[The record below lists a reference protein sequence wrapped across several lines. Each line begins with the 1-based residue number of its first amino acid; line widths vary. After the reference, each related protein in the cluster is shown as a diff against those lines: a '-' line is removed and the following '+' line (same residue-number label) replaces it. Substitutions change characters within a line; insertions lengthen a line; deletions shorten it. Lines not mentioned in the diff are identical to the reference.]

1 MKIIFL
7 NTWNGKIRDKI
18 SDFIKD
24 QAKDADIF
32 CFQEAYDCM
41 RDLTRE
47 LLPDYDEQAAY
58 KFVIEDDDFPQATYT
73 RKNMSI
79 ISSGSILKDQ
89 KGTGLGIFQE
99 LQLGEKKIFLTN
111 FHGIS
116 KPGNKFDNPERI
128 LQSESLI
135 KFWKDKPGLKI
146 IGGDFNLFPETES
159 IKMFEKNGYK
169 DLIKDY
175 KIPTTRNKVAWK
187 MYPDNPQLYS
197 DYVFVSSGIEVKSF
211 SVIENEISD
220 HLPLILEIG

>member
-99 LQLGEKKIFLTN
+99 LQLGEKRYSSPIFMEFQNRETSSTIQKGYCNQKASSN
-111 FHGIS
+111 FGKTS
-116 KPGNKFDNPERI
+116 QG
-128 LQSESLI
+128 
-135 KFWKDKPGLKI
+135 
-146 IGGDFNLFPETES
+146 
-159 IKMFEKNGYK
+159 
-169 DLIKDY
+169 
-175 KIPTTRNKVAWK
+175 
-187 MYPDNPQLYS
+187 
-197 DYVFVSSGIEVKSF
+197 
-211 SVIENEISD
+211 
-220 HLPLILEIG
+220 